1 MLGKKK
7 EAVKNELGSLKQ
19 TSILVT
25 EKGEGG
31 MLYSVGDTGSR
42 LPLPDTPFPR
52 KTFPLCTFTDS
63 LSTLILS
70 PQPPNHSLNTYYV
83 LQQ

>member
-25 EKGEGG
+25 KKGEGG

-42 LPLPDTPFPR
+42 LPLPDTSLLRKIFPF
-52 KTFPLCTFTDS
+52 CTFTDS